1 MARPK
6 AKRGRVPSQEMV
18 DRAMAKMRAKFQG
31 TDEGEVQVGSGE
43 DPVAELLGWI
53 EKDGEKR
60 PGRDEFI
67 TYSSDDRGEQSGM
80 KVNFST
86 GIYTIMEQIVQQ
98 GLVPA
103 YRSKQ
108 DIVRDAIVH
117 RLWDIVEGVA
127 LDGPALE
134 TLRAETID
142 KEIRNAKDR
151 MDRNNALIAHA
162 RDQLKMLEGSPEFWR
177 VLERVRA
184 QALGLSEPWRGEL
197 LGIIA
202 KHES

>member
-1 MARPK
+1 MAGRPK
-6 AKRGRVPSQEMV
+6 AKRIGVPTQEMV
-18 DRAMAKMRAKFQG
+18 DRAMAKMRERYKSNGDEDAQQSV
-31 TDEGEVQVGSGE
+31 TD
-43 DPVAELLGWI
+43 LLEWL
-53 EKDGEKR
+53 ERDEAAR
-60 PGRDEFI
+60 PSRDEFV
-67 TYSSDDRGEQSGM
+67 TYSSDDRGLQTSM
-80 KVNFST
+80 RVNLSP
-86 GIYTIMEQIVQQ
+86 GIATIMEQIVQQ

-108 DIVRDAIVH
+108 DIVRDAVVH

-142 KEIRNAKDR
+142 KELRNAKDR
-151 MDRNNALIAHA
+151 MDRNNSLVQQA
-162 RDQLKMLEGSPEFWR
+162 RDQLRILEGSPEFWR
-177 VLERVRA
+177 VLERVRG

-202 KHES
+202 KHEA